1 MNTRQFL
8 FAIATLVTLSASC
21 MGPDTPSLQ
30 LDASSAEVGGD
41 AGIDWPPA
49 PDFAGIKTWLN
60 SPPLSL
66 AGLKGKIVVVDFWTY
81 SCVNCIRTLPYL
93 RTWHEAYSDLG
104 LVIVGVHRP
113 EFDFEKVESNV
124 QEALA
129 REGITWPIALDNE
142 SATWD
147 AYHNRYWPRKFL
159 IDHLGRIRRDVIGEG
174 QYAETE
180 VWIRELLT
188 ESGVD
193 VSQIPLGPSAG
204 PAPVRHRIT
213 RELYAGTR
221 WALGNYIGNAPF
233 SSATG
238 FSEPDIYRDDEFY
251 LHGDWRLTPE
261 SAIHARETSGFDD
274 FFSLVYR
281 AASVNVVV
289 APGRA
294 LPVTLL
300 VTHADDPIPIALR
313 GTDVVLDDSGQT
325 VLIVDRPRMY
335 SVIAAAN
342 VHTGK
347 LRVYAKS
354 EGLTLHTFTF
364 GR

>member
-193 VSQIPLGPSAG
+193 VSQIPLGPS
-204 PAPVRHRIT
+204 PNHP
-213 RELYAGTR
+213 
-221 WALGNYIGNAPF
+221 
-233 SSATG
+233 
-238 FSEPDIYRDDEFY
+238 
-251 LHGDWRLTPE
+251 
-261 SAIHARETSGFDD
+261 
-274 FFSLVYR
+274 
-281 AASVNVVV
+281 
-289 APGRA
+289 
-294 LPVTLL
+294 
-300 VTHADDPIPIALR
+300 
-313 GTDVVLDDSGQT
+313 
-325 VLIVDRPRMY
+325 M
-335 SVIAAAN
+335 
-342 VHTGK
+342 
-347 LRVYAKS
+347 
-354 EGLTLHTFTF
+354 
-364 GR
+364 